1 MTQAATY
8 SGLEH
13 LQALGFLFSR
23 TDRAAELRSREPG
36 AIVIVVVVV

>member
-13 LQALGFLFSR
+13 LQALDLFSR